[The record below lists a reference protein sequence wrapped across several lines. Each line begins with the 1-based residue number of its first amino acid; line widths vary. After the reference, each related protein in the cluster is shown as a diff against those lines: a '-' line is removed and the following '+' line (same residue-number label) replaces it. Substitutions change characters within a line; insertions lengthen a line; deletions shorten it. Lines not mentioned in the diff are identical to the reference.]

1 MDPHVR
7 AALIVFDEVVHE
19 LAELNKLLQR
29 SNLTPIVAFQFGK
42 ARISKLCLLY
52 LGEMA
57 HWSNEVC
64 EFMDSNSDIDMAPLL
79 RFVECLCLRPD
90 NELTDWNIF
99 ETAALSNV
107 TSFNFGE
114 TQIASLVGMHQHFL
128 EVSEEAC
135 RTITVQYRDFR
146 FFWCLQIQDWINAD
160 IQ

>member
-29 SNLTPIVAFQFGK
+29 RNLSPIEAFQFGK

-64 EFMDSNSDIDMAPLL
+64 EFMDNDSDMAPIL
-79 RFVECLCLRPD
+79 RFVERLWLHL
-90 NELTDWNIF
+90 E
-99 ETAALSNV
+99 S
-107 TSFNFGE
+107 
-114 TQIASLVGMHQHFL
+114 HFSRKRADRL
-128 EVSEEAC
+128 EY
-135 RTITVQYRDFR
+135 I
-146 FFWCLQIQDWINAD
+146 
-160 IQ
+160 